1 MTDTDRDFVP
11 ALGKSGSLDRYDAAI
26 ALMTREKRWR
36 SDLLKLV
43 APQPGDRIV
52 DIGCGTGTLAIAL
65 KEGEPESEILAVDP
79 DPAVLEIA
87 QTKARTAGADIH
99 WFEAMGDELDG
110 IAALQGCDKI
120 VSSLVF
126 HQCPMEIK
134 QAIAAQMH
142 RLLRPG
148 GQLFIADYGE
158 QRSPLMRMLFRQIQW
173 LDGVEYTEPNAR
185 GCMPDTLASAGFD
198 AVEEAKI
205 IATPTGSISIYRA
218 ER

>member
-110 IAALQGCDKI
+110 FAALQGCDKI

>member
-1 MTDTDRDFVP
+1 
-11 ALGKSGSLDRYDAAI
+11 
-26 ALMTREKRWR
+26 
-36 SDLLKLV
+36 
-43 APQPGDRIV
+43 
-52 DIGCGTGTLAIAL
+52 
-65 KEGEPESEILAVDP
+65 
-79 DPAVLEIA
+79 
-87 QTKARTAGADIH
+87 
-99 WFEAMGDELDG
+99 MGDELDG

-173 LDGVEYTEPNAR
+173 LDGVDYTEPNAR
-185 GCMPDTLASAGFD
+185 GCMRS
-198 AVEEAKI
+198 EEH
-205 IATPTGSISIYRA
+205 TA
-218 ER
+218 ELQSLIRNSYDVFCLKTKNKE

>member
-1 MTDTDRDFVP
+1 MTDTDRHFVP

-110 IAALQGCDKI
+110 FAALQGCDKI

>member
-1 MTDTDRDFVP
+1 
-11 ALGKSGSLDRYDAAI
+11 
-26 ALMTREKRWR
+26 
-36 SDLLKLV
+36 
-43 APQPGDRIV
+43 
-52 DIGCGTGTLAIAL
+52 
-65 KEGEPESEILAVDP
+65 
-79 DPAVLEIA
+79 
-87 QTKARTAGADIH
+87 
-99 WFEAMGDELDG
+99 
-110 IAALQGCDKI
+110 
-120 VSSLVF
+120 
-126 HQCPMEIK
+126 MEIK